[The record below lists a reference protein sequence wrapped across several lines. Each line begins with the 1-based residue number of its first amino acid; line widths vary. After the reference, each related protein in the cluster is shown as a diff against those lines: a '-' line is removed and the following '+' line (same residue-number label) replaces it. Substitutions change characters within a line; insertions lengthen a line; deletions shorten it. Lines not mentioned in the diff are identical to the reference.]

1 MVFNN
6 ALLSASCPPA
16 SQPHK
21 CTHIHTISLPL
32 PHSLCLTHTHTHTHT
47 QTPCEARFTTFLPN
61 WAFEKKFVEDKS
73 HVIVVT
79 KKVCL
84 LWKKK
89 KQHNNHF
96 KNAHRFWS
104 WISGNPQTGASST
117 SRTCGQTALVPP
129 AVTTRRHILNIRK
142 ENAFEKTSN
151 WTVNTHFFFFFYSW
165 WPFFFFILSN

>member
-1 MVFNN
+1 MSRRPSDSAGKQMVFNN

-89 KQHNNHF
+89 NNITTIL
-96 KNAHRFWS
+96 RML
-104 WISGNPQTGASST
+104 IDSGVGYLA
-117 SRTCGQTALVPP
+117 
-129 AVTTRRHILNIRK
+129 TRRQEPAAHPAHVGKQRWYRLQSQHGVIC
-142 ENAFEKTSN
+142 
-151 WTVNTHFFFFFYSW
+151 
-165 WPFFFFILSN
+165 